1 MSIARGCRADRVRD
15 ERPLE
20 TFDNRQN
27 AEVHRRGI
35 WSEKQI
41 DTIRIDKPLVGL
53 GGLVPLRLIV
63 IDDELYLFA
72 SLAGDF
78 QTTTRV
84 HLFAPQGIS
93 LRLHGRRRGERS
105 GLPDRITDAND
116 VALAARGR
124 NKCRRYRQSR
134 NKLSAIHHG
143 APSSAAATHNLYTK
157 RQRSLRSRE
166 QMVKFAIGVF
176 HQEVMSSRVCL
187 RVSCLHDGALQAS
200 AAALLRLRIQPP
212 AAVSTA
218 TGDGDPRSLDRC

>member
-63 IDDELYLFA
+63 IDDELYPFA

-124 NKCRRYRQSR
+124 NKCRRYRQSS

-143 APSSAAATHNLYTK
+143 APSSAAAISQPLYQEATISPIK
-157 RQRSLRSRE
+157 RANGHICHRRFSSGSNVVSR
-166 QMVKFAIGVF
+166 
-176 HQEVMSSRVCL
+176 
-187 RVSCLHDGALQAS
+187 
-200 AAALLRLRIQPP
+200 LLAGFML
-212 AAVSTA
+212 A
-218 TGDGDPRSLDRC
+218 